1 MVEKIKATE
10 NNGEELAP
18 FAVVVNLSIK
28 NVRHKRFDV
37 HAVYSLRERKS
48 GGGRNGSSSAGK

>member
-1 MVEKIKATE
+1 
-10 NNGEELAP
+10 
-18 FAVVVNLSIK
+18 VNLSIK
-28 NVRHKRFDV
+28 SVRHKRFDV